1 MASTY
6 YVLYMKK
13 KISYFKFGE
22 ETPKIKSLFNIH
34 NSDVFGVVTTGV
46 VNISSFGSLL
56 LPLWCCSDD
65 DDEEVVEDAISEVV
79 WLTLFKIELEEKC
92 PRVAESGSNLGVVSI
107 SSEDVEDRLLLLWSV
122 SLFVLFFEEVWF
134 WEEAIEAIEADPPIS
149 RPVILLVANMSQRN
163 HFEALQKK
171 IESVDYLE
179 NLCIL
184 YEYK

>member
-1 MASTY
+1 MADK
-6 YVLYMKK
+6 LDMPL
-13 KISYFKFGE
+13 E
-22 ETPKIKSLFNIH
+22 ELQQRFREFVARTPI
-34 NSDVFGVVTTGV
+34 DEDDDD
-46 VNISSFGSLL
+46 
-56 LPLWCCSDD
+56 LPPPLSDD
-65 DDEEVVEDAISEVV
+65 DEEEVVEDAISEVV

-134 WEEAIEAIEADPPIS
+134 WEAIEAIEADPPIS

-171 IESVDYLE
+171 IESDDYLE
-179 NLCIL
+179 NINNIL
-184 YEYK
+184 F

>member
-1 MASTY
+1 
-6 YVLYMKK
+6 MKK

-56 LPLWCCSDD
+56 LPLWCCSDED
-65 DDEEVVEDAISEVV
+65 EEEVVEDAISEVV

-107 SSEDVEDRLLLLWSV
+107 SSEDVEDRLLLSV
-122 SLFVLFFEEVWF
+122 SLLVFFEEDW
-134 WEEAIEAIEADPPIS
+134 AIEAIEADPPIS

-163 HFEALQKK
+163 HFEALK
-171 IESVDYLE
+171 
-179 NLCIL
+179 
-184 YEYK
+184 